1 MSMGKTRIGITDSL
15 RDSWVEQFKKN
26 ENAGNYEA
34 FLRTQ
39 DVSSHGF
46 RSRVPCVYENKRFYH
61 TMSFNETLTLTE
73 LLHDPEVIDIK
84 EQYPVTDIEKSRA
97 FAEELDI
104 KHPRYFGTAV
114 DSIVTWDFLVTLI
127 GGKKRVISVKPKAL
141 LEDKRTKEKL
151 ILEEALAKS
160 MGYEFKV
167 TTDEDVRTEKI
178 RNIIRCVRGA
188 VLTVELQAIYAK
200 WLSSFFKKIKKNNY
214 EELNVTISELA
225 DKYKISYVKSFTLM
239 QHGFWVKDIT
249 SDQSLPL
256 RPDSTP
262 FFMGVERNV

>member
-1 MSMGKTRIGITDSL
+1 MSMGKTRIDITDSL

-26 ENAGNYEA
+26 ENAGHYEA

-114 DSIVTWDFLVTLI
+114 DSIVTWDFLVTLT

-151 ILEEALAKS
+151 KLEETLAKALD
-160 MGYEFKV
+160 YEYRL
-167 TTDEDVRTEKI
+167 TTDEDVRTEKV

-188 VLTVELQAIYAK
+188 VLPNELQVIYPK
-200 WLSSFFKKIKKNNY
+200 WLSTFFKKIKTNSY
-214 EELNVTISELA
+214 EELNVTIDELA
-225 DKYKISYVKSFTLM
+225 DKHKISYVQSFTLM
-239 QHGFWVKDIT
+239 QHGFWVKDII
-249 SDQSLPL
+249 SDETIPL

>member
-15 RDSWVEQFKKN
+15 RDKWVEQFKKK
-26 ENAGNYEA
+26 EQAGNFES

-61 TMSFNETLTLTE
+61 TMSFNETLALAE

-84 EQYPVTDIEKSRA
+84 EQYPITDIDKSRA
-97 FAEELDI
+97 FAEQLGI

-114 DSIVTWDFLVTLI
+114 DSIITWDFLCTLI
-127 GGKKRVISVKPKAL
+127 GGKKRVVSVKPKAL

-151 ILEEALAKS
+151 TLEEALANAL
-160 MGYEFKV
+160 GYEYRI
-167 TTDEDVRTEKI
+167 TTDEDVRTEKV

-188 VLTVELQAIYAK
+188 VLSIELQLIYAK
-200 WLSSFFKKIKKNNY
+200 WLSEFFRKIKKNTH
-214 EELNVTISELA
+214 EELNITIDELA
-225 DKYKISYVKSFTLM
+225 EKFKISYVQSFTLM
-239 QHGFWVKDIT
+239 QHGFWIKDVT
-249 SDQSLPL
+249 SDETLPL

-262 FFMGVERNV
+262 FFMEVERNV